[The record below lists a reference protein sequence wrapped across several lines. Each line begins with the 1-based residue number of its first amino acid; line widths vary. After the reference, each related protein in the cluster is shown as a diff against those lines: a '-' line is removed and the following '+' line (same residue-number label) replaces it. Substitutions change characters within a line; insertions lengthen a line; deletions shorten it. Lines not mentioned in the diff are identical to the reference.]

1 MIFSVSTIMAPV
13 TSRRPSFH
21 ARPLAVLMW
30 LRGGGGTCDVSV
42 MSVSGA
48 ANAGVLLSTHRPSTA
63 LAGQEQKPIDC

>member
-30 LRGGGGTCDVSV
+30 LTTDGHPPSV
-42 MSVSGA
+42 LVEE
-48 ANAGVLLSTHRPSTA
+48 TA
-63 LAGQEQKPIDC
+63 RTL

>member
-30 LRGGGGTCDVSV
+30 LRAGGDVRSA
-42 MSVSGA
+42 SEETT
-48 ANAGVLLSTHRPSTA
+48 AGVVRTSL
-63 LAGQEQKPIDC
+63 